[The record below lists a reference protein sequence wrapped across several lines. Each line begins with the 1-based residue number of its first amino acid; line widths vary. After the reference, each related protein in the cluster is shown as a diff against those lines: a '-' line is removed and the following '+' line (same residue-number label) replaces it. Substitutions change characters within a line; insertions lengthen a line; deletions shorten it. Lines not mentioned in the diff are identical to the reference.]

1 MGASDLL
8 SFDLPTSSKAII
20 KVIGVGG
27 GGSNAVN
34 YMFKQGIEGVDFM
47 VCNTDNQA
55 LMKSPVPLKVQLGM
69 TITEGLGAGSKPE
82 IGKQSAIE
90 SREDIVSLLSQGT
103 KMVFITAGMGGGTG
117 TGAAPEIAKVAQEL
131 DILTVGIVTLPFN
144 HEGTKRIEQA
154 YAGLAELENH
164 VDALL
169 VISNES
175 IKEIFPDLPLLG
187 AFNKADDVLTIAAK
201 GIAEIIT
208 RPGLVNTDF
217 ADVNT
222 VMRKSGV
229 ALMGS
234 ARASGENRDR
244 DAIEAALECPLL
256 NNNDIRGAK
265 NVLVHLSAGSKPIS
279 MIEFSN
285 IMNIITERV
294 GRNVEQVIHGVGV
307 DEELGEDIQVT
318 IVATGFGA
326 MAINP
331 NEDYRGQANYTPN
344 QNAPYQNQR
353 NNGGNQGGNSYGN
366 QGGNFR
372 GNNSL
377 GGNQGGMPNYNNSP
391 QNDQQRRYD
400 ELYGRSTM
408 PNAGHTQM
416 APSQSTR
423 PRPTISNMDDPNYLE
438 KLKDIPAFNMLNGNV
453 PNNGAPDNFSRTG
466 INNGQFTNDLPF
478 LHDNKD

>member
-27 GGSNAVN
+27 GDSNAVN

-90 SREDIVSLLSQGT
+90 SREDIVNLLSQGT

-285 IMNIITERV
+285 IMNIITDRV

-331 NEDYRGQANYTPN
+331 NEGNRGQSNYAPN
-344 QNAPYQNQR
+344 QNAPIQNQP
-353 NNGGNQGGNSYGN
+353 NYGGNQYGNGYGN

-372 GNNSL
+372 GNNSV
-377 GGNQGGMPNYNNSP
+377 GGNQGGQPNYNNAP

-400 ELYGRSTM
+400 DLYGRSSM
-408 PNAGHTQM
+408 PNSGQAQA
-416 APSQSTR
+416 APSAR
-423 PRPTISNMDDPNYLE
+423 PRPNVANMDDPNYLE

-453 PNNGAPDNFSRTG
+453 PNNGAPENYGRSG
-466 INNGQFTNDLPF
+466 ISNGQFSNDLPF
-478 LHDNKD
+478 IHDNKD